1 MRGLGEGESAADILS
16 KLTAQDTQAEHP
28 VPRRVTIMVTLMAV
42 LFVVVPALFWHDT
55 WFGRPLDNEEIAEY
69 LADIDKPRKA
79 QHALA
84 QISGRITEGDAAAK
98 QWYPQII
105 KLADHSLPELRLTA
119 AWVMGQDVQEK
130 PFQDKLH
137 EMLDDPQPIV
147 RRNAALSLASFND
160 PAGRVV
166 LLAML
171 RPFTVQSAD
180 SGVLTNRLESGDVV
194 DRDTLLARVARQ
206 TRASPPRCA
215 RRFPELSPS
224 VFLRT
229 GRTSTRAMTLSCS
242 APTRHTPTSPS
253 APSTSSGPRKTSRTS
268 GASSVPM
275 RTCPPTSPNRHDSP
289 LSKSVSAPP
298 AAARQAGSA

>member
-171 RPFTVQSAD
+171 RPFTVQSTD

-206 TRASPPRCA
+206 DQGEPAEVRSPVPGVVAERLLKDGANVHAGDDIVVLSPDPAHAHQSLRALYLVGTPEDIEDI
-215 RRFPELSPS
+215 RRFFRPNENLPAH
-224 VFLRT
+224 VAEQARLTAEQIRK
-229 GRTSTRAMTLSCS
+229 RA
-242 APTRHTPTSPS
+242 
-253 APSTSSGPRKTSRTS
+253 
-268 GASSVPM
+268 
-275 RTCPPTSPNRHDSP
+275 
-289 LSKSVSAPP
+289 
-298 AAARQAGSA
+298 AGGS

>member
-1 MRGLGEGESAADILS
+1 MRALSEGEPAADILS
-16 KLTAQDTQAEHP
+16 ELTAQDTPAEHP

-69 LADIDKPRKA
+69 LADRDKPRKA

-98 QWYPQII
+98 QAAKQWYPQILD
-105 KLADHSLPELRLTA
+105 LADHSLPELRLTA

-130 PFQDKLH
+130 PFRDKLH

-171 RPFTVQSAD
+171 RPFAVQSTD
-180 SGVLTNRLESGDVV
+180 TGVLTNRLESGDVV

-206 TRASPPRCA
+206 DQDEPAEVRSPVPGVVAERLLKDGANVHAGDDMVVLSPDPTHAHQSLRALYLVGTPEDIEDI
-215 RRFPELSPS
+215 RRFFRPNENLPAY
-224 VFLRT
+224 VAEQARLTAERI
-229 GRTSTRAMTLSCS
+229 RKRA
-242 APTRHTPTSPS
+242 
-253 APSTSSGPRKTSRTS
+253 
-268 GASSVPM
+268 
-275 RTCPPTSPNRHDSP
+275 
-289 LSKSVSAPP
+289 
-298 AAARQAGSA
+298 AGGS